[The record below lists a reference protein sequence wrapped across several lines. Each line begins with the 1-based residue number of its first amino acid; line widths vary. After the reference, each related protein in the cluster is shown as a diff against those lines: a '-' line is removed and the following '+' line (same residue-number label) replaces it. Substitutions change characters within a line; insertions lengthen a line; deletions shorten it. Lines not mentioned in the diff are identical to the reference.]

1 MCMCVLVSEEKRGL
15 DPLELELQLVNC
27 SMWVLGTEFWFSGRA
42 ANALNSTESVFPGLT
57 PKFF

>member
-27 SMWVLGTEFWFSGRA
+27 SMWVLGTEFWFSA
-42 ANALNSTESVFPGLT
+42 KVVCTLNP
-57 PKFF
+57 